1 MPLKMIQ
8 LQPFKNLYKLQILFQ
23 IQNRLANTFSIRDD
37 LLKDLAS
44 DVSGDS
50 TTNAWQMSKN
60 T

>member
-1 MPLKMIQ
+1 MIQ

-23 IQNRLANTFSIRDD
+23 IQNKLANTFSTRDD

-44 DVSGDS
+44 DVNGDS
-50 TTNAWQMSKN
+50 TTNVWQMSKN

>member
-23 IQNRLANTFSIRDD
+23 IQNKLANTFSTRDD

-44 DVSGDS
+44 DVNGDS
-50 TTNAWQMSKN
+50 TTNVWQMSKN